1 MYIAS
6 FIDIYALRD
15 DQFYHTPKLIIEN
28 RFNNCHYI
36 VHIYSIVFPKPDESS
51 SGFRV
56 FVTINTLNITLLTDK
71 VFNSIK
77 HYFMCL
83 TRNK

>member
-51 SGFRV
+51 SELILV
-56 FVTINTLNITLLTDK
+56 FVYLW
-71 VFNSIK
+71 
-77 HYFMCL
+77 
-83 TRNK
+83 